1 MIHNRLAEAL
11 LEGRFDDGD
20 RIIVDLDV
28 AEDTL
33 TFTAGDP
40 IETSDD
46 PADAVQQSA

>member
-20 RIIVDLDV
+20 RIVVDLDA

-33 TFTAGDP
+33 TFTAT
-40 IETSDD
+40 ESNEVSDD
-46 PADAVQQSA
+46 PTDAVQQSA